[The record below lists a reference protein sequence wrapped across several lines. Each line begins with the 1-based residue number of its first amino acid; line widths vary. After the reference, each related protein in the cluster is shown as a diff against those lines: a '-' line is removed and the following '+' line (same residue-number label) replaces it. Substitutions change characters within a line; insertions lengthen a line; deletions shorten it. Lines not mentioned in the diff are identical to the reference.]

1 LHLFTTLCF
10 YFKYPPLGVGIFSPK
25 PKPNRTEPKCRFF
38 GFFGSASVFNSVYFG
53 VQFRLQFLPQTEP
66 IHRSNQ
72 IIYEPNNPRQQ
83 SHGPCNAR
91 GSPPQAHRARPSFR
105 VRRPQAPRSTHFYP
119 LSYPLSASKIQAHT
133 ATREA
138 TKGEPAVVNL
148 QRSAVLGV
156 LYLKDHGN
164 SSPPRRSGLA
174 GTPHAHT
181 QASGSATC
189 SLPASMRVGG

>member
-1 LHLFTTLCF
+1 MAHVMQEAAHRKPIAPAL
-10 YFKYPPLGVGIFSPK
+10 PSASGAPK
-25 PKPNRTEPKCRFF
+25 PHAPHTSIP
-38 GFFGSASVFNSVYFG
+38 Y
-53 VQFRLQFLPQTEP
+53 P
-66 IHRSNQ
+66 I
-72 IIYEPNNPRQQ
+72 
-83 SHGPCNAR
+83 
-91 GSPPQAHRARPSFR
+91 
-105 VRRPQAPRSTHFYP
+105 
-119 LSYPLSASKIQAHT
+119 LSASKIQAHT

-189 SLPASMRVGG
+189 SLPASMRVGGWPAGGWPAGGLQ